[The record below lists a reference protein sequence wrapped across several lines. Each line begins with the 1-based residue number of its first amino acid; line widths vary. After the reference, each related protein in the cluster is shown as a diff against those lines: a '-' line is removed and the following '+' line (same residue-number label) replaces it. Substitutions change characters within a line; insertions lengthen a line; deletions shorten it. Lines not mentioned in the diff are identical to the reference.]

1 MKISSQL
8 IEAFLVLE
16 ETKRFAV
23 AAERCHV
30 SASAFSQMI
39 TRLEN
44 IVGARL
50 FDRDTRNV
58 SLTAEGEAF
67 LAGARRIAAEME
79 ETLRQVSERV
89 ALRSG
94 SVSIAAPPSL
104 TADWLPNI
112 LAEFHKDHPGILL
125 QVHDVVSNR
134 CLSMIS
140 AGEVDFGLN
149 AQRGNSMEFGSQ
161 LLFNER
167 MFVVCRRDDELAK
180 KHTLCLADLNGR
192 RFIHTVRTGS
202 VWQQLAGILSEVEV
216 VDSRFEVSQ
225 FGTLAGLVAHGFGI
239 SVIPEN
245 AVQLCNRPELV
256 ALPLS
261 DESARR
267 PIYMVK
273 QAGRTLSVAAQELWQ
288 QLASEERPGK

>member
-125 QVHDVVSNR
+125 QVH
-134 CLSMIS
+134 
-140 AGEVDFGLN
+140 
-149 AQRGNSMEFGSQ
+149 
-161 LLFNER
+161 
-167 MFVVCRRDDELAK
+167 
-180 KHTLCLADLNGR
+180 
-192 RFIHTVRTGS
+192 
-202 VWQQLAGILSEVEV
+202 
-216 VDSRFEVSQ
+216 
-225 FGTLAGLVAHGFGI
+225 
-239 SVIPEN
+239 
-245 AVQLCNRPELV
+245 
-256 ALPLS
+256 
-261 DESARR
+261 
-267 PIYMVK
+267 
-273 QAGRTLSVAAQELWQ
+273 
-288 QLASEERPGK
+288 